1 MSRHIV
7 SPWELALL
15 QHHLEEL
22 FEALARPAEA
32 PSGGWTPAIDLID
45 RHGAFVARIDLPGVG
60 RADLEVVLHDRE
72 LRISGSKP
80 PTEHS
85 AAHQRCH
92 RVERAFGPFALHVHL
107 PAPVD
112 TSACRAV
119 LLHGVLEITLPR
131 LDPPRQG
138 AHRIEVTEE
147 EP

>member
-1 MSRHIV
+1 MSRHII

-22 FEALARPAEA
+22 FEALAHPSEP

-45 RHGAFVARIDLPGVG
+45 RHDGFVARIDLPGVR
-60 RADLEVVLHDRE
+60 RADIEIVLYERE
-72 LRISGSKP
+72 LRVSGNKSP
-80 PTEHS
+80 AEHRG
-85 AAHQRCH
+85 ANQRCH
-92 RVERAFGPFALHVHL
+92 RVERSFGPFALHVHL

-112 TSACRAV
+112 TAACRAV
-119 LLHGVLEITLPR
+119 LLHGVLEIALPR
-131 LDPPRQG
+131 LGPAHRG

>member
-22 FEALARPAEA
+22 LEALAHPTEA

-45 RHGAFVARIDLPGVG
+45 RHDGFVARIDLPGVN
-60 RADLEVVLHDRE
+60 RSDLEIVLHERE
-72 LRISGSKP
+72 LRVRGSKAP
-80 PTEHS
+80 GERT
-85 AAHQRCH
+85 ATHQRCH
-92 RVERAFGPFALHVHL
+92 RVERSFGPFALHVHL

-112 TSACRAV
+112 TAACRAV
-119 LLHGVLEITLPR
+119 LHHGVLEITLPR
-131 LDPPRQG
+131 FDVRR
-138 AHRIEVTEE
+138 ATTHRIEVIEE